1 MRSSLSQLHTLVFPQ
16 AVVEELLIKL
26 YTLWDPLDVN
36 PLPYH
41 EVCPVCPGQL
51 MMTTPRDLHYH
62 LNTASH
68 KMEESL
74 VLDTP
79 DTVATS
85 SEAGASSAATSR
97 G

>member
-1 MRSSLSQLHTLVFPQ
+1 M
-16 AVVEELLIKL
+16 IKL
-26 YTLWDPLDVN
+26 YSLKDPMDVN

-62 LNTASH
+62 LNTAAH

-74 VLDTP
+74 FLETLDTYLC
-79 DTVATS
+79 S
-85 SEAGASSAATSR
+85 LGH
-97 G
+97 

>member
-1 MRSSLSQLHTLVFPQ
+1 MEQLN
-16 AVVEELLIKL
+16 ELYRLM
-26 YTLWDPLDVN
+26 DPMDVN
-36 PLPYH
+36 PLASH

-62 LNTASH
+62 LNTAAH

-79 DTVATS
+79 DT
-85 SEAGASSAATSR
+85 
-97 G
+97 